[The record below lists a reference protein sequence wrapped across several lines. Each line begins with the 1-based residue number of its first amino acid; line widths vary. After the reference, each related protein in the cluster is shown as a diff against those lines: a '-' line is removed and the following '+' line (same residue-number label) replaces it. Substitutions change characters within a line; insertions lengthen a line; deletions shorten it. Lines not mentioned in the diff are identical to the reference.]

1 MITVTK
7 GGKSLRIAKSQ
18 LSTFI
23 SCGWVSSEV
32 PISESE
38 LFTEE
43 MLLGI
48 SPDGDEEEP
57 EDTEDNPM
65 DLSSCSL
72 GRLKAIGENQGIDM
86 SEVTSKKQA
95 IELITSF
102 DRG

>member
-48 SPDGDEEEP
+48 SPDDEEES
-57 EDTEDNPM
+57 EDTEDNSM

-72 GRLKAIGENQGIDM
+72 RRLKAIGENQGIDM

>member
-43 MLLGI
+43 VLLGI
-48 SPDGDEEEP
+48 SPDDEEES
-57 EDTEDNPM
+57 EDIEDNSM

-72 GRLKAIGENQGIDM
+72 RRLKAIGENQGIDM